1 MSPHDADEVYVVVN
15 DYRRNDW
22 QPYLYRT
29 TDAGES
35 WVRLVLEG
43 GEVTGHVLSVVQ
55 DPEVP
60 SLLFLGTEEGLFV
73 SFDRG
78 ANWKRWTHEVPSV
91 PVRDMVIHPRDGD
104 LVLGT
109 FGRAAYVIDDL
120 APLRDLAAEGNG
132 LMEEN
137 LRVFAIPDA
146 YQVNFRR
153 HAGAR
158 FPADHFWSGEN
169 YGGGARVQFYV
180 HPDTAAAYGEDDLK
194 WSVLKANGDTLRNG
208 AMTADGGI
216 QTMRWR
222 FDTNGMDWPSRQLK
236 KKKDT
241 PSGGGPDVLP
251 GTYTL
256 AMALGDHTGS
266 AEVTVH
272 PDPRVPYDRQAHEAR
287 NLHQRIAMEAAKPIA
302 EGMNEIQRMVA
313 TIETVQ
319 GDLKWIPDSLKE
331 EANALTDSLTGEL
344 ARVEELYYEPKDFK
358 GIESVTERLSSVMWT
373 AFSVNGGAEAP
384 GGNAQRALERLHT
397 EGAAFAEEVRV
408 IQEGLWKEW
417 LAAVEAIDRSPAR
430 LYEGTQ
436 KD

>member
-1 MSPHDADEVYVVVN
+1 
-15 DYRRNDW
+15 
-22 QPYLYRT
+22 
-29 TDAGES
+29 
-35 WVRLVLEG
+35 
-43 GEVTGHVLSVVQ
+43 
-55 DPEVP
+55 
-60 SLLFLGTEEGLFV
+60 
-73 SFDRG
+73 
-78 ANWKRWTHEVPSV
+78 
-91 PVRDMVIHPRDGD
+91 
-104 LVLGT
+104 
-109 FGRAAYVIDDL
+109 
-120 APLRDLAAEGNG
+120 
-132 LMEEN
+132 
-137 LRVFAIPDA
+137 
-146 YQVNFRR
+146 
-153 HAGAR
+153 
-158 FPADHFWSGEN
+158 
-169 YGGGARVQFYV
+169 
-180 HPDTAAAYGEDDLK
+180 
-194 WSVLKANGDTLRNG
+194 
-208 AMTADGGI
+208 
-216 QTMRWR
+216 MRWR

-236 KKKDT
+236 KKKDI

-331 EANALTDSLTGEL
+331 EADALTDSLTGEL